1 MGFWDCICSILWA
14 VENVRADC
22 QELGNHSLKDVE
34 KVIICDTE
42 KHQVKI
48 IRGKLFY
55 FEKDEEQLPYTVTS
69 FEQKKPVASVQW
81 VSKHKLPWLQLNSYQ
96 MLITNNS

>member
-1 MGFWDCICSILWA
+1 MGFWDCICFLWA

-22 QELGNHSLKDVE
+22 QELGNPSLKDVE

-48 IRGKLFY
+48 IRGKWFY
-55 FEKDEEQLPYTVTS
+55 FKKDEEQLYYTMTS
-69 FEQKKPVASVQW
+69 SEQKKPEASVQW
-81 VSKHKLPWLQLNSYQ
+81 GK
-96 MLITNNS
+96 